1 MFYTMKL
8 SVSQNKHVEDIDLQN
23 NSFILFLGATKVV
36 AVQMTLLYQ
45 LKIRL
50 VLYENALV
58 ECISIDIHVS
68 RLGLVV

>member
-58 ECISIDIHVS
+58 ECISIDTS
-68 RLGLVV
+68 RLGLVM